1 MDELQNVLHMNEG
14 EGDNSY
20 AKNSGQQ
27 KQAILKAKPFL
38 QESIVE
44 LYNNTFPEDCMR
56 FADMGCSSGPNA
68 LTPAWEAADALYKVA
83 RKHNHKPPALQVFL
97 NDLPGNDFN
106 TVFKSLP
113 SFFEKLKKLG
123 KDHHDHDQDVESV
136 LSCFIAAVPG
146 SYYCRLFP
154 PSFLH
159 FVFSSYSL
167 HWLSQVSEGLIS
179 ESGVPLNKKNIY
191 PTKTSPQGFHKA
203 YFEQFEKDFTKFLK
217 LRTEELVPGGRM
229 VLIIGG
235 NQSKE
240 DSIKNYRPM
249 LLELIGMELEAMVS
263 EGIVEEWKLDT
274 FNVPLY
280 APSLEE
286 IQHVIEREGSYNIN
300 LLEKFELSWDAG
312 SVDINDDNSLDTRVK
327 LVLKIIRSVT
337 EPILASHFGNSI
349 MDDLFKR
356 LSIRAKD
363 SMEKGLGILTNML
376 ISLTKK

>member
-1 MDELQNVLHMNEG
+1 
-14 EGDNSY
+14 
-20 AKNSGQQ
+20 
-27 KQAILKAKPFL
+27 
-38 QESIVE
+38 
-44 LYNNTFPEDCMR
+44 
-56 FADMGCSSGPNA
+56 MGCSSGPNA
-68 LTPAWEAADALYKVA
+68 LIPTWEAAEALYKVA

-97 NDLPGNDFN
+97 NDLPANDFN

-113 SFFEKLKKLG
+113 SFYEKLKKLG
-123 KDHHDHDQDVESV
+123 KDHHDDHQDHDSV

-167 HWLSQVSEGLIS
+167 HWLSQVPEGLIS
-179 ESGVPLNKKNIY
+179 ESGVPLNKKNICL
-191 PTKTSPQGFHKA
+191 TKTSPQGVCKA
-203 YFEQFEKDFTKFLK
+203 YLEQFEKDFTKFLK

-229 VLIIGG
+229 VLTIGG

-240 DSIKNYRPM
+240 DSIKNYRPNV
-249 LLELIGMELEAMVS
+249 LELIGMELEAMVS

-274 FNVPLY
+274 FNVPVY
-280 APSLEE
+280 GPSFEE

-312 SVDINDDNSLDTRVK
+312 SVDINGDNSLDTRAK
-327 LVLKIIRSVT
+327 QVLKIVRSAT
-337 EPILASHFGNSI
+337 EPILASQFGNSI

-356 LSIRAKD
+356 FSIRAKD
-363 SMEKGLGILTNML
+363 SMEKGLGMNTSLQHHRQV
-376 ISLTKK
+376 ISCYTDSERKDRGSPQTSVNVREDLCLEVHHIVIASTKLG